1 MGDMTGRTVLVT
13 GATSG
18 IGRETAAQLASMG
31 ARVLVHGR
39 TADSVDRAARELED
53 ASHGGLLEPIS
64 ADLTSLAAVRDL
76 ADEVGRRAEHLD
88 VLVNNAGTYVVSHAL
103 TPDGNE
109 TTFAVNHLAAFA
121 LTLLLGGLLEESAP
135 SRVITVSSV
144 AHFRGTIPLEDPTYS
159 SGYDAIE
166 AYADSKLANVLFA
179 LEAAGRF
186 AGTGVTSNTLH
197 PGIIDTKLLRAGF
210 PDRSGASPAV
220 GASTPVYL
228 ATSPEVEDVSGR
240 YFVNR
245 HPAQPAPAALD
256 HELRE
261 RLWAVSQDITHAVMR

>member
-31 ARVLVHGR
+31 ARVFVHGR
-39 TADSVDRAARELED
+39 TADSAGRAVRELESTVGD
-53 ASHGGLLEPIS
+53 GLLEPIS
-64 ADLTSLAAVRDL
+64 ADLTSLSAVRDL
-76 ADEVGRRAEHLD
+76 AEEVGRRTEHLH
-88 VLVNNAGTYVVSHAL
+88 VLINNAGVYMRRRTL

-109 TTFAVNHLAAFA
+109 ATFAVNHLAAFA
-121 LTLLLGGLLEESAP
+121 VTLLLGALLEESAP

-144 AHFRGTIPLEDPTYS
+144 AHFRGTIPLDDPTYS
-159 SGYDAIE
+159 SGYDDAA
-166 AYADSKLANVLFA
+166 AYAGSKLANVLFA
-179 LEAAGRF
+179 FEAAGRM
-186 AGTGVTSNTLH
+186 ASSGVTSNSLH
-197 PGIIDTKLLRAGF
+197 PGIIDTKLLRCGF
-210 PDRSGASPAV
+210 PDRSGASPAS

-228 ATSPEVEDVSGR
+228 AASPDVEDLTGR

-256 HELRE
+256 HDLRE
-261 RLWAVSQDITHAVMR
+261 RLWAVSEDLTSVVWR